1 MDETEA
7 LKVFALGMLF
17 FQVVLSNQ
25 PVLKERFRRFSWSKS
40 SEHGSE
46 HSILI
51 LQTIQEVNDTKE
63 FTYTEGL

>member
-7 LKVFALGMLF
+7 LKVSLLGMLF

-63 FTYTEGL
+63 FTYTE

>member
-7 LKVFALGMLF
+7 LKVSLLGMLF
-17 FQVVLSNQ
+17 FQVVLRNQ
-25 PVLKERFRRFSWSKS
+25 PVLKGRFRRFSWSKS

-51 LQTIQEVNDTKE
+51 LQTIQEPSHTNG